1 MAALPLT
8 LMGAGPHPTRPRRLL
23 WGEKNSTA
31 KLKDENEETHGF
43 QNSVAQVGPEPEP
56 AEVNTESTVRQAW
69 FDSFCWLFCS
79 AESSAGLF
87 APTLRKY
94 LFISR

>member
-8 LMGAGPHPTRPRRLL
+8 LMGAGPHPTRPQRRL
-23 WGEKNSTA
+23 WGEKMSTA

-43 QNSVAQVGPEPEP
+43 QNSVARVGPEPEP
-56 AEVNTESTVRQAW
+56 AEASTESTVRQAW
-69 FDSFCWLFCS
+69 FDSFCWLFCF
-79 AESSAGLF
+79 AESFVGLF